1 MRTSFKSRA
10 VVIAAVLAL
19 AFGASGCSAD
29 ESGAANS
36 TSAATRPDRALT
48 DSVNAMYEAVAD
60 GDYVK
65 AYSYRS
71 ENCRSGIR
79 LDEYKTAMATL
90 YDWRDLRGRPDPRFT
105 TVVTDLSQDSAKV
118 QVVFYDVPGAM
129 NDDKSPRRWI
139 REGGRWLYDQ
149 CTTSGE

>member
-1 MRTSFKSRA
+1 MT
-10 VVIAAVLAL
+10 AAVLAL
-19 AFGASGCSAD
+19 TFGAGGCATD
-29 ESGAANS
+29 ESGVANS
-36 TSAATRPDRALT
+36 TSAVPRPDRALT

-71 ENCRSGIR
+71 ESCRSRIQ
-79 LDEYKTAMATL
+79 LEAYKPAMATL
-90 YDWRDLRGRPDPRFT
+90 YDWRDLRRRPDPRFT

-118 QVVFYDVPGAM
+118 QVVFHDMPGAM

-149 CTTSGE
+149 CTTSGQ